1 MGNLHKRNIEAHSH
15 LLPWRAISIWYS
27 ECPSVALLC
36 QLAKSMRCIIVT
48 SVACPPLPYFST
60 LSHKWHDFRKKII
73 DNTMCVLMFFTTFSE
88 TFPILRRIQ
97 RNIIINA
104 YWHVKQP
111 LLLSYFNEN
120 RVFSTYFRK
129 TLKHNIPRKSL
140 QWEPSCYMRTDG
152 HTDMTELKVTFRNFA
167 DASKNEMTLYR
178 QPLKET

>member
-1 MGNLHKRNIEAHSH
+1 MSVCSLT
-15 LLPWRAISIWYS
+15 LPACKEHALYYSDICGLSASAIFFHFISQM
-27 ECPSVALLC
+27 A
-36 QLAKSMRCIIVT
+36 R
-48 SVACPPLPYFST
+48 LPE
-60 LSHKWHDFRKKII
+60 KII

-152 HTDMTELKVTFRNFA
+152 RTDMTELKVTFRNFA